1 MKLRSIIIL
10 FSFVITFGLLCS
22 FPPAWSEEVGA
33 VLEEPETE
41 FPQVTL
47 KMSGNGC
54 EPNLNESELLHVKG
68 VLGVDIES
76 KPGKM
81 IVTYDPARVGVAKIL
96 GAVGKKEGGCTAS
109 EEVANVKK

>member
-1 MKLRSIIIL
+1 MKFRIIVL
-10 FSFVITFGLLCS
+10 FSFVVAFSFLCG
-22 FPPAWSEEVGA
+22 FPAAWSEEVGA
-33 VLEEPETE
+33 VLEEPEPE
-41 FPQVTL
+41 LPQVTL

-54 EPNLNESELLHVKG
+54 EPNLNESELLRVKG

-81 IVTYDPARVGVAKIL
+81 IVTYDPTKTGVQKIL